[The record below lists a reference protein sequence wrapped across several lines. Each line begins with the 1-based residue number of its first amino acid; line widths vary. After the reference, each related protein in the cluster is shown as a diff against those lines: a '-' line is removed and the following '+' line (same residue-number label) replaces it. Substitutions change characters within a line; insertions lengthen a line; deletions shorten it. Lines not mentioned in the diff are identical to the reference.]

1 MKKIFLICSIFL
13 LALIVAFRF
22 YISNNMVFKENII
35 TQKEFDKI
43 ISTREEYKEFL
54 ELKFNNNLLPYD
66 KIHNY
71 FLLSQVENENNYNGA
86 ISIDNFE
93 IDVLENNRSKGE
105 IIANNDSLVLLAYN
119 NEYYKIINLKL
130 TYFPV
135 MKLDN
140 YLDEMTIYENDAE
153 RSVLSIQNHK
163 MEYHI
168 RGASTAIREKPSYK
182 LNILNSK
189 GNKKKVTLLNMRE
202 DDDWIL
208 NSMTT
213 DRAYML
219 EKIAYTLYGKMTGV
233 NLELKYIELFI
244 DNEYKGIYCLQEPA
258 DFKTYNANK
267 NNSLIVQIKAWE
279 TEVNT
284 TLFDNDL
291 KYSTLI
297 DEFELDSKMD
307 TNMQIEL
314 LRIFAS
320 DLKGVDYSSNLELN
334 YDIETFV
341 DHSLLI
347 NMISALDNTYK
358 NQKILFRYSGGEYIV
373 ESYPWDLDMSQNNEI
388 TIYKKN
394 FLNIVENMAVP
405 KMIYNSE
412 EYKQKLKDRYFELR
426 KSIYNREHIDSLIDA
441 NKNELEKS
449 GAILR
454 EEMRWGD
461 RDLDYSTQNI
471 KDFYS
476 KKIELLDGYYGGI

>member
-43 ISTREEYKEFL
+43 ISSREEYKEFL

-93 IDVLENNRSKGE
+93 IDVLETNTSKDE
-105 IIANNDSLVLLAYN
+105 IIVNNDSLVLLAYN

-140 YLDEMTIYENDAE
+140 YLDEMTIYENDDE

-168 RGASTAIREKPSYK
+168 RGASTAGSAKPSYK

-213 DRAYML
+213 DRSYML
-219 EKIAYTLYGKMTGV
+219 EKIGYDLYSKM
-233 NLELKYIELFI
+233 NEYQIEMKYIELFI

-267 NNSLIVQIKAWE
+267 NKSLLVSIKGWPVKENSILY
-279 TEVNT
+279 NS
-284 TLFDNDL
+284 DL
-291 KYSTLI
+291 QYNILI
-297 DEFELDSKMD
+297 DEFELDSKMEEKQ
-307 TNMQIEL
+307 QIEI
-314 LRIFAS
+314 LRKFVS
-320 DLKGVDYSSNLELN
+320 DLRGKNYSSNIVFD
-334 YDIETFV
+334 YDVDSFV
-341 DHSLLI
+341 NHTLFL
-347 NMISALDNTYK
+347 NMISAIDNIYK
-358 NQKILFRYSGGEYIV
+358 NQKILFRYSDGKYIV
-373 ESYPWDLDMSQNNEI
+373 ESHPWDLDRSQNNENI
-388 TIYKKN
+388 MLEEN
-394 FLNIVENMAVP
+394 FLKIVENVAVP

-426 KSIYNREHIDSLIDA
+426 KSIYNREYIDSLIDA